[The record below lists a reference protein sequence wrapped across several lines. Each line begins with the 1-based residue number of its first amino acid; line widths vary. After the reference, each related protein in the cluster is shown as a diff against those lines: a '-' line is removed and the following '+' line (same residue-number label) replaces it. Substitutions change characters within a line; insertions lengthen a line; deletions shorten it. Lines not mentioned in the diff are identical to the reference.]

1 MSSTPSV
8 RIQIPPIRP
17 SPRVALRPPRLNLSG
32 VSGPGSSQ
40 LHPPL
45 TGHTLAAH
53 PQTGLPLTAQT
64 KESEQWPFFSASDF
78 ARGFSDFVDFTKAG
92 MSFGEKFTFGLY
104 EKVSKW
110 SRKWFTHIFL
120 FIVMVLYSAGGAL
133 LFVSIEGTHASRVQ
147 VDLSY
152 QRREFLK
159 AVSGLAQD
167 PHMQY
172 DRLLLEGN
180 LVNVMRAH
188 KEAIQ
193 SFINNDK
200 TFEEL
205 EKAKHPWTFM
215 NSMFFCGTIYTTI
228 DFSMPKST
236 PSIPRKSEIFTIR
249 KL

>member
-1 MSSTPSV
+1 MSNTPSV
-8 RIQIPPIRP
+8 RIQMPPTRQ
-17 SPRVALRPPRLNLSG
+17 SPRLVLRPPRLNLSG
-32 VSGPGSSQ
+32 VQSSASNQ

-45 TGHTLAAH
+45 TGHPLATH

-120 FIVMVLYSAGGAL
+120 FIIMVLYSAGGAL
-133 LFVSIEGTHASRVQ
+133 LFASIEGHNADMIHR
-147 VDLSY
+147 DLTS
-152 QRREFLK
+152 QRRDFLRAIGK
-159 AVSGLAQD
+159 LAND
-167 PHMQY
+167 PEIKSEQ
-172 DRLLLEGN
+172 LKLEGK
-180 LVNVMRAH
+180 LVNVMRNY
-188 KEAIQ
+188 KDAIS
-193 SFINNDK
+193 SFLNNEK

-205 EKAKHPWTFM
+205 EKEKNPWTFL

-228 DFSMPKST
+228 ED
-236 PSIPRKSEIFTIR
+236 
-249 KL
+249 L